1 MPKVLQIQKGVE
13 EATRELLEALLTT
26 NKVRGVVTLTKRQA
40 SGDVGYS
47 LITRAE
53 DLERAEPLY
62 PLMPAN
68 AGKILSRLTL
78 AAPLEEPIAAVMKP
92 CELRS
97 FAELVKRAQGS
108 MENVVLISTT
118 CPGVFPLAKSL
129 NGDMSDAL
137 PEYWES
143 AKKTAIN
150 LETRPACQACR
161 YFIPDAADL
170 IISLLGESDLDKN
183 CRIYVNSE
191 KGAQFAQVLGGSMQ
205 ERELGGQDI
214 ELLKT
219 NRLEARTQQF
229 GQLESDASGIT
240 GLVKI
245 FGKCIGCHGCS
256 SVCPICYCDVCFF
269 DSKENESSAF
279 VFENELDKKGAT
291 RLPSGTI
298 FFHLGRLSHMSVSC
312 TGCGMCADVCPVGI
326 PVSTVFSKVGDSV
339 QKAFD
344 YTPGRDPEESIPFAV
359 FKEEEFGEVGE
370 Q

>member
-1 MPKVLQIQKGVE
+1 MPKVLQVQKGVQ
-13 EATRELLEALLTT
+13 EATRDLLEALLTK
-26 NKVRGVVTLTKRQA
+26 NMVRGVVTLTKRQD
-40 SGDVGYS
+40 SEDVGYA

-53 DLERAEPLY
+53 NLGMAEPLY

-97 FAELVKRAQGS
+97 FVELVKRAQGS
-108 MENVVLISTT
+108 LENVILISTT
-118 CPGVFPLAKSL
+118 CPGVFPLENSI
-129 NGDMSDAL
+129 NGGMRDAL
-137 PEYWES
+137 PGYWES
-143 AKKTAIN
+143 ARKTEIIP
-150 LETRPACQACR
+150 ETRPACQGCR
-161 YFIPDAADL
+161 YFIPDHADL
-170 IISLLGESDLDKN
+170 TISLLGENDLDTC

-191 KGAQFAQVLGGSMQ
+191 KGVQFAQVLGGSMQ

-219 NRLEARTQQF
+219 NREEERKKQF
-229 GQLESDASGIT
+229 EQIGSDAPGIA
-240 GLVKI
+240 GLVKVL
-245 FGKCIGCHGCS
+245 GKCIGCHGCS
-256 SVCPICYCDVCFF
+256 SVCPICYCDLCFF
-269 DSKENESSAF
+269 DSKENESTAF
-279 VFENELDKKGAT
+279 VFENELEKKGAA

-326 PVSTVFSKVGDSV
+326 PVSTIFSKVGESV

-344 YTPGRDPEESIPFAV
+344 YAPGRDPEESVPFAV
-359 FKEEEFGEVGE
+359 YKEEEFGEIGE
-370 Q
+370 H